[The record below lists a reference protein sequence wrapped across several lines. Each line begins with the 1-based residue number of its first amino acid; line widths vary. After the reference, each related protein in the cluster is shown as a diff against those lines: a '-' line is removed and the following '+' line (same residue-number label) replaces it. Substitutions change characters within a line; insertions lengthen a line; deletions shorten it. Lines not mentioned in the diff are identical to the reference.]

1 MLSGVAEGMSWTRQ
15 QPCTV
20 ILNHKGYMMIVNT
33 MFASNR
39 AETCNNKYC
48 GDSGKEKCV
57 AACFSF
63 GEIN

>member
-1 MLSGVAEGMSWTRQ
+1 
-15 QPCTV
+15 
-20 ILNHKGYMMIVNT
+20 MMIVNT

-39 AETCNNKYC
+39 AETCYDKYC

-63 GEIN
+63 GEINQKNNVSGLA